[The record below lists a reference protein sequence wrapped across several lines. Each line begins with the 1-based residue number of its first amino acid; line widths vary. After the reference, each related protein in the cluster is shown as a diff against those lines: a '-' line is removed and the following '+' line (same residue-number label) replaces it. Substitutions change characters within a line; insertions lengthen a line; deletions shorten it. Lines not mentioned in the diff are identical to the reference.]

1 MIELTTDY
9 LLDADKYEWRLV
21 RHRGTFIDSKDGLEK
36 PRYEVLG
43 HYATI
48 GQATTA
54 SLNIMLREEVAT
66 KTITDLSRLAD
77 AAEDFRTIIKEKLEA
92 Y

>member
-48 GQATTA
+48 GHATTA